1 MENMEEIVISTTKLS
16 DLVPIIVITFLFS
29 FGALICC
36 IIWFYIDRQNE
47 KNIEALEGKIEDLEG
62 EIEEQYKR
70 VCSCASDTR
79 LQILEKKVIKLQHR
93 YKMPVCADEKKKNE

>member
-1 MENMEEIVISTTKLS
+1 MDDIIISTTKLS
-16 DLVPIIVITFLFS
+16 DLVPIIVMAFLLS
-29 FGALICC
+29 LAALICC
-36 IIWFYIDRQNE
+36 VLWFFIDKQNQ
-47 KNIEALEGKIEDLEG
+47 KSIEELEGRIEDLEG

-79 LQILEKKVIKLQHR
+79 LQILEKKILKLQHR